1 MIHCLVLHYW
11 SRFQKYL
18 TPFWGVMAKKPP
30 KVGDGGGMYAAHVGG
45 GLLLAYIM

>member
-11 SRFQKYL
+11 SRFQKDL

-30 KVGDGGGMYAAHVGG
+30 KVEDGGAMYAAHEGVGS
-45 GLLLAYIM
+45 Y